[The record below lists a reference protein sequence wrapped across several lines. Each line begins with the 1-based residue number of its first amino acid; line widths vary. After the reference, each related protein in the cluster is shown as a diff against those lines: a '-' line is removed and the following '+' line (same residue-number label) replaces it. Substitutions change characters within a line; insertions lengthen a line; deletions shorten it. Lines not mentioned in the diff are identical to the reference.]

1 MRLYTACLREGIDI
15 AVIPNLND
23 INQAGYI
30 HPILQK
36 LRGDSDVCTEINVDN
51 ILMCRKYSGG
61 YDIFL
66 PSDSQNGQCPYFQL
80 VRIFYDATDNT
91 TYSVNKWGK
100 ELALAFNEIRNDL
113 TIYKYTLNFKFYAN
127 VSQYNE
133 CNNSY
138 QYSNEVF
145 KNDDVVSLLNK
156 IYPSVD
162 YSKHEQVRLFG
173 KYFFLGE

>member
-80 VRIFYDATDNT
+80 VRIF
-91 TYSVNKWGK
+91 
-100 ELALAFNEIRNDL
+100 L
-113 TIYKYTLNFKFYAN
+113 
-127 VSQYNE
+127 
-133 CNNSY
+133 
-138 QYSNEVF
+138 
-145 KNDDVVSLLNK
+145 
-156 IYPSVD
+156 
-162 YSKHEQVRLFG
+162 
-173 KYFFLGE
+173 